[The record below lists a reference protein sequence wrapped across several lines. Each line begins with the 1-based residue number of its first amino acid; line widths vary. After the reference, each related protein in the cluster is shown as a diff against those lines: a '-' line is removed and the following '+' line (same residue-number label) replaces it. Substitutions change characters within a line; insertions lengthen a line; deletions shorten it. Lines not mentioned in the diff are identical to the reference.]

1 MSNNTARKT
10 PSIATL
16 IRDGY
21 LQEHEAGDPNYVAR
35 AKMEWMDDYSAYL
48 LDEIKSILSP
58 RPIFLVITAYAIRA
72 SALSL
77 HYAIEEMMASFHGD
91 VSCGELVMREKSA
104 GRILSMAIYARW
116 SSIG

>member
-1 MSNNTARKT
+1 MNNNNARKT

-48 LDEIKSILSP
+48 LEEIN
-58 RPIFLVITAYAIRA
+58 
-72 SALSL
+72 
-77 HYAIEEMMASFHGD
+77 D
-91 VSCGELVMREKSA
+91 D
-104 GRILSMAIYARW
+104 
-116 SSIG
+116 

>member
-21 LQEHEAGDPNYVAR
+21 LQDHEADDANYVAR

-48 LDEIKSILSP
+48 LDEIN
-58 RPIFLVITAYAIRA
+58 
-72 SALSL
+72 
-77 HYAIEEMMASFHGD
+77 D
-91 VSCGELVMREKSA
+91 D
-104 GRILSMAIYARW
+104 
-116 SSIG
+116 